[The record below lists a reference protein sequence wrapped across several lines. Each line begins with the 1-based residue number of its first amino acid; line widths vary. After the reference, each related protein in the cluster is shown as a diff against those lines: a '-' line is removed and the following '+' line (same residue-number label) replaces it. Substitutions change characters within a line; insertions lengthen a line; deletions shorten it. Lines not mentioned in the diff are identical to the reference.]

1 LFLAPINQILRVF
14 SILLSKKKFIYG
26 ALPMFFTKW
35 LSAISIA
42 LILFAT
48 SPTFGFKFPST
59 DFIKRGFFHCLDGK
73 KACTKRSDLCTNQT
87 IFDECYEKC
96 IHKRRP
102 DTKTSLI
109 LDQLLKCPAETLL
122 KSKFSANLTQNAEK
136 YGKKL
141 PQEKIKVEEKKPEQ
155 IKTRPRSKTIIHAPK
170 QEAPLEHKPIIEQR
184 RPSIKDISP
193 QVEQKPVIEKRRE
206 SIKKEE
212 SPIESVVEQ
221 KPIIEQRR
229 STIKDVSPQV
239 EQKPVIEKQLPQV
252 EIYSVEKP
260 VIEKRRESIKQESIK
275 KDQSPI
281 ESVVEQKPIIE
292 QRRPSIVEQKK
303 PLVELKKPEIKKE
316 PPLKTQLKGESKF
329 VDKNLGKKETQPS
342 KTVLPLNYKLL
353 LQLAEDLKKIE
364 NLPNDLRECLQNT
377 NSTAPGTITNAIRGF
392 SVKSGGGTQ
401 SQNFI
406 VCDEF
411 FVQRYR
417 MNNMEV
423 SDRKA
428 AEGILERIKGKPS
441 YNMFVRSYLF
451 TRGSGGNQF
460 RDIGIYP
467 YLKDAKDFSKATPE
481 MFYQLGAAFAQLH
494 KDSLV
499 NGKSLSYEDLQP
511 SNFLYTA
518 AGEIKFIDYG
528 GLTME
533 PIDVVYQRIKEF
545 IQTFAHSANEKEQF
559 LLGYESILPNGIPGL
574 DNR

>member
-1 LFLAPINQILRVF
+1 MRKRSRKMGIIM
-14 SILLSKKKFIYG
+14 SKKLSLIAICLCLLGSGEANAEWNRVKCWMNCGKNKCKDPKQFESCKENCK
-26 ALPMFFTKW
+26 A
-35 LSAISIA
+35 SAI
-42 LILFAT
+42 
-48 SPTFGFKFPST
+48 GE
-59 DFIKRGFFHCLDGK
+59 CLEIGQSHK
-73 KACTKRSDLCTNQT
+73 NKVLV
-87 IFDECYEKC
+87 EKLQNELQVC
-96 IHKRRP
+96 QR
-102 DTKTSLI
+102 
-109 LDQLLKCPAETLL
+109 TLQQGAVP
-122 KSKFSANLTQNAEK
+122 K
-136 YGKKL
+136 
-141 PQEKIKVEEKKPEQ
+141 EEKPQQLQRGEVKVLEP
-155 IKTRPRSKTIIHAPK
+155 KTRGQEQKT
-170 QEAPLEHKPIIEQR
+170 IIEQR
-184 RPSIKDISP
+184 RP
-193 QVEQKPVIEKRRE
+193 
-206 SIKKEE
+206 
-212 SPIESVVEQ
+212 
-221 KPIIEQRR
+221 
-229 STIKDVSPQV
+229 TIKDVSPQV
-239 EQKPVIEKQLPQV
+239 GRKPVITKQPLEI
-252 EIYSVEKP
+252 EIYSEEKP
-260 VIEKRRESIKQESIK
+260 A
-275 KDQSPI
+275 
-281 ESVVEQKPIIE
+281 
-292 QRRPSIVEQKK
+292 
-303 PLVELKKPEIKKE
+303 IKKE

-329 VDKNLGKKETQPS
+329 VGKTLGTKETQPS

-353 LQLAEDLKKIE
+353 LQLAEDLKKIK

-377 NSTAPGTITNAIRGF
+377 KSTAPETILNAIRGF

-428 AEGILERIKGKPS
+428 AEEVLDKIKNKPS

-451 TRGSGGNQF
+451 TKGSGGNQF

-494 KDSLV
+494 KDSLA

-518 AGEIKFIDYG
+518 TGEIKFIDYG

-533 PIDVVYQRIKEF
+533 PIGVVYQRIKEF

-574 DNR
+574 RN